1 MKPREKQEK
10 FLNGLL
16 IRGLV
21 DARKLAGVANAKK
34 LPGGEF
40 GFCLM
45 CLKDSSLD
53 IYDTNFAQE
62 VGDLLYSIDL
72 KKVTNLK
79 TSTFIFNC
87 YIKFTYEG
95 FDYRL
100 DDCLHKELYNA
111 IRSELR

>member
-1 MKPREKQEK
+1 MKMKEKQEK

-16 IRGLV
+16 IRNLV
-21 DARKLAGVANAKK
+21 DTRKLAGVANAKK
-34 LPGGEF
+34 LPNGEF

-45 CLKDSSLD
+45 CLNGSTLNL
-53 IYDTNFAQE
+53 YDTNFSQE
-62 VGDLLYSIDL
+62 VGQLLYSIDL

-100 DDCLHKELYNA
+100 DDCLHKELYGA
-111 IRSELR
+111 IKSELL